1 MKSKFKKL
9 CISLLTLLAAT
20 SVFCLSACADGGGSG
35 GNDNISDSVNDD
47 KNGELNQEVNNM
59 YLKVGDATLTA
70 TLVDNPA
77 TQALKERLK
86 TAPIT
91 INMND
96 YGGWEK
102 VGGFGFDL
110 PTSNE
115 QITAQPCEFVLY
127 QGNQLVI
134 FYGSNSWSYTRLGK
148 IEGVTQAELK
158 EILGNGDITVT
169 LSLEK

>member
-1 MKSKFKKL
+1 MKKL
-9 CISLLTLLAAT
+9 FSMLIIAVIACFAFAVLTACIDDDGEVEFMENNKI
-20 SVFCLSACADGGGSG
+20 VFS
-35 GNDNISDSVNDD
+35 I
-47 KNGELNQEVNNM
+47 GETE
-59 YLKVGDATLTA
+59 LTA
-70 TLVDNPA
+70 TLVDNTA
-77 TQALKERLK
+77 TQALVEKLK
-86 TAPIT
+86 ASPLT
-91 INMND
+91 IDMSD

-148 IEGVTQAELK
+148 FDNVTQSELK
-158 EILGNGDITVT
+158 EILGSGNVTVT
-169 LSLEK
+169 LTLENKETP

>member
-1 MKSKFKKL
+1 MKKKIL
-9 CISLLTLLAAT
+9 MILLALTVLFTFAVT
-20 SVFCLSACADGGGSG
+20 ACTDDDAEYMKNKVIFTIGETELS
-35 GNDNISDSVNDD
+35 
-47 KNGELNQEVNNM
+47 
-59 YLKVGDATLTA
+59 A
-70 TLVDNPA
+70 TLVENEA
-77 TQALKERLK
+77 TK
-86 TAPIT
+86 TLVEKLETNPIT

-110 PTSNE
+110 PTSNS

-148 IEGVTQAELK
+148 FDNVTQAELK
-158 EILGNGDITVT
+158 EILGAGSVTITI
-169 LSLEK
+169 SLAAIK

>member
-1 MKSKFKKL
+1 MKRK
-9 CISLLTLLAAT
+9 ILTILLALTVLFMFTVTACT
-20 SVFCLSACADGGGSG
+20 DDDGKVEYMDSKIVFT
-35 GNDNISDSVNDD
+35 I
-47 KNGELNQEVNNM
+47 GENE
-59 YLKVGDATLTA
+59 LTA
-70 TLVDNPA
+70 SLVDNSA
-77 TQALKERLK
+77 TQALTEKLK

-91 INMND
+91 INMSD

-102 VGGFGFDL
+102 VGDLGFDL

-148 IEGVTQAELK
+148 INGVTQAELK
-158 EILGNGDITVT
+158 EILGMGSVTIT
-169 LSLEK
+169 LSLKTIE

>member
-1 MKSKFKKL
+1 MKGK
-9 CISLLTLLAAT
+9 ISVFLLAVTFMFA
-20 SVFCLSACADGGGSG
+20 FLELSAC
-35 GNDNISDSVNDD
+35 IDD
-47 KNGELNQEVNNM
+47 DDVENEENEGKVIFIIGENKLS
-59 YLKVGDATLTA
+59 A
-70 TLVDNPA
+70 TLVENAA
-77 TQALKERLK
+77 TKALAEKLK
-86 TAPIT
+86 NGDIT
-91 INMND
+91 VNLSD

-148 IEGVTQAELK
+148 FDNVTQSELK
-158 EILGNGDITVT
+158 KILGNGNVTVT
-169 LSLEK
+169 ISSATN